1 MSEETEEEV
10 YTPKYLVYDNE
21 ADAIAK
27 ADTEGARRGYAY
39 HRVGSGTRY
48 HTYPRATADSKYALL
63 VNGYELTEDETAA
76 ITTSVTFPE
85 PEDV

>member
-21 ADAIAK
+21 ADAIAR

-48 HTYPRATADSKYALL
+48 HTYPQVTADSKYALL
-63 VNGYELTEDETAA
+63 VNGYQLTEDETDA